1 MKLHENKTGFS
12 REYYHYDLPKELIA
26 QHPASERTK
35 SRLLHLD
42 RYSGKCRHLVFADLE
57 DLVRSDDLLIV
68 NNTRVFPARLMATRS
83 SGGLVEIFL
92 LEYPGEQDEV
102 PCFVKSARKIKENEV
117 LSLDDD
123 RKVEIVKGRDGFG
136 VRALE
141 GYLSKVVED
150 QGYVPLPPYIMRKG
164 REHEDE
170 DRKRY
175 QTVFAKE
182 SGAVAAP
189 TAGLHFDDG
198 LLDSIRSKG
207 VNIEAI
213 TLHVGPGT
221 FQPVRVRD
229 VRDHKMMSEV
239 YDIPAKVAQAVKTTR
254 QSGGRVVAV
263 GTTVVRALETA
274 SSGSE
279 MMAGAGET
287 GLFIYPGYKFNV
299 VDAMLTNFHLPEST
313 LLMLVCAFAG
323 KDKVMAAYNEAV
335 EEGYR
340 FYSYGD
346 AMIVT

>member
-1 MKLHENKTGFS
+1 MKTQEKKTEFAREGFN
-12 REYYHYDLPKELIA
+12 YDLPKGLIA
-26 QHPASERTK
+26 QHPAPERSG

-42 RYSGKCRHLVFADLE
+42 RDSGKCRHLVFADLE
-57 DLVRSDDLLIV
+57 DLVRSGDMLVV
-68 NNTRVFPARLMATRS
+68 NNTRVFPARLMAARS

-102 PCFVKSARKIKENEV
+102 PCFVKPARKIKESEV
-117 LSLDDD
+117 LSLDDG
-123 RKVEIVKGRDGFG
+123 RKIEIVKGRKGFG

-141 GYLSKVVED
+141 GHLSKVVEG

-170 DRKRY
+170 DRQRY

-198 LLDSIRSKG
+198 LLNSIRSKG
-207 VNIEAI
+207 VNVEAI

-221 FQPVRVRD
+221 FQPVRVQD
-229 VRDHKMMSEV
+229 VRDHEMMSEV
-239 YDIPAKVAQAVKTTR
+239 YEISAKVAQAVKTTR

-274 SSGSE
+274 SSGSKVL
-279 MMAGAGET
+279 AGGGET
-287 GLFIYPGYKFNV
+287 ELFIYPGYKFSV
-299 VDAMLTNFHLPEST
+299 IDAMLTNFHLPEST

-323 KDKVMAAYNEAV
+323 RDKVMAAYNEAV
-335 EEGYR
+335 KEGYR

-346 AMIVT
+346 AMLIT

>member
-1 MKLHENKTGFS
+1 MKLQREKKGFTK
-12 REYYHYDLPKELIA
+12 EDFHYDLPEELIA
-26 QHPASERTK
+26 QHPAPERAR

-42 RYSGKCRHLVFADLE
+42 RDSGKCRHLVFADLE
-57 DLVRSDDLLIV
+57 DLVRSDDTLVV

-83 SGGLVEIFL
+83 SGGLVEVFL

-102 PCFVKSARKIKENEV
+102 PCFVKPARKIKGNEV
-117 LSLDDD
+117 LSLDDG
-123 RKVEIVKGRDGFG
+123 REIEIVKGRDGFG

-141 GYLSKVVED
+141 GHLSKVVED

-170 DRKRY
+170 DRQRY
-175 QTVFAKE
+175 QTVFAE
-182 SGAVAAP
+182 EPGAVAAP

-198 LLDSIRSKG
+198 LLNSIRSKG
-207 VNIEAI
+207 INIEAI

-229 VRDHKMMSEV
+229 IRDHEMLSEV
-239 YDIPAKVAQAVKTTR
+239 YDIPAKVVQAVKTTR

-263 GTTVVRALETA
+263 GTTVVRALETV

-279 MMAGAGET
+279 MMAGTGET
-287 GLFIYPGYKFNV
+287 DLFIYPGFKFNV
-299 VDAMLTNFHLPEST
+299 VDAMLTNFHLPGST

-323 KDKVMAAYNEAV
+323 KDKVMAAYSEAV

-346 AMIVT
+346 AMIIT